1 MTWIDWAIIVLLL
14 GATIGGL
21 AQGFLRTACSLIGLL
36 LGLSIAS
43 YNYKV
48 IASFLQPLVHSDAVS
63 NIVGFLLIAMLVMA
77 VCNVLGN
84 MAAKT
89 MEWMGLGC
97 LDMILGGLLGVAQGF
112 LLVTIFLMGIVAFFP
127 KTDWMAGAKLPPYFF
142 AACHISTHITPAELS
157 DKVTEGLRTLELE
170 TKSLLQQKNGVS

>member
-1 MTWIDWAIIVLLL
+1 MTWIDWAIIVILL

-43 YNYKV
+43 WNYHLV
-48 IASFLQPLVHSDAVS
+48 ANTLLPLIHSEATS
-63 NIVGFLLIAMLVMA
+63 NIVGFILIALLVMA

-84 MAAKT
+84 MLAKT

-97 LDMILGGLLGVAQGF
+97 LDMLLGGVAGFVQGF
-112 LLVTIFLMGIVAFFP
+112 LLITILLLGIVAFFP
-127 KTDWMAGAKLPPYFF
+127 KTDWMAGAKLPPMFF
-142 AACHISTHITPAELS
+142 GACHLSTRMTPSEMS
-157 DKVTEGLRTLELE
+157 EKITEGLRTLELE

>member
-1 MTWIDWAIIVLLL
+1 MTWIDWAIIAVLL

-43 YNYKV
+43 WNYHV
-48 IASFLQPLVHSDAVS
+48 VANTLLPLIHSEATA
-63 NIVGFLLIAMLVMA
+63 NIVGFVLIAVLVMA

-84 MAAKT
+84 MLAKT

-97 LDMILGGLLGVAQGF
+97 LDMLLGGVAGFVQGF
-112 LLVTIFLMGIVAFFP
+112 LLITIFLLGIVAFFP
-127 KTDWMAGAKLPPYFF
+127 KTDWMAGSRLPPLFF
-142 AACHISTHITPAELS
+142 GACHLSTHVTPS
-157 DKVTEGLRTLELE
+157 DLGDKITEGLRTLELE

>member
-1 MTWIDWAIIVLLL
+1 MTWIDWAIVVIML

-21 AQGFLRTACSLIGLL
+21 VQGFLRTACSLIGLL

-43 YNYKV
+43 YNYKI
-48 IASFLQPLVHSDAVS
+48 IASTLLPLIHSDATS
-63 NIVGFLLIAMLVMA
+63 NIIGFIVIAILVMA

-84 MAAKT
+84 ALAKT

-97 LDMILGGLLGVAQGF
+97 LDMMLGGVAGVVQGF
-112 LLVTIFLMGIVAFFP
+112 LMVTILLIGIVAFFP
-127 KTDWMAGAKLPPYFF
+127 KTDWMAGSKLPPAFF
-142 AACHISTHITPAELS
+142 GAAHLSTHVTPSELTE
-157 DKVTEGLRTLELE
+157 KVSEGLRTLELE

>member
-1 MTWIDWAIIVLLL
+1 MTWIDWAILAVLL

-21 AQGFLRTACSLIGLL
+21 VQGFLRTACSLIGLL

-43 YNYKV
+43 WNYHV
-48 IASFLQPLVHSDAVS
+48 VANTLLPLVHSEATS
-63 NIVGFLLIAMLVMA
+63 NIVGFILIAVLVMA

-84 MAAKT
+84 TLAKT

-97 LDMILGGLLGVAQGF
+97 VDMILGGVAGFVQGI
-112 LLVTIFLMGIVAFFP
+112 LMITIFLLGIVAFFP
-127 KTDWMAGAKLPPYFF
+127 KTDWMAGAKLPPLFF
-142 AACHISTHITPAELS
+142 GACHLSTHVTPSELS
-157 DKVTEGLRTLELE
+157 DKITEGLRTLELE